1 MPERKYRPEELQA
14 KLEEGRNYIIKK
26 YLGENKTAEKVT
38 KPLCLVSEIKDSAI
52 KVKWKL
58 DADGYINRDGT
69 LNNRALSQKTEVSI
83 TAYMVYG
90 DVKEPVELELFIC
103 PVQKSYEQRLW
114 ENWEAGWKRKKNG
127 RHSKRY

>member
-1 MPERKYRPEELQA
+1 M
-14 KLEEGRNYIIKK
+14 EEGRNYIIKK

-38 KPLCLVSEIKDSAI
+38 KSLCLVSEIKDSAI

-83 TAYMVYG
+83 TAYIS
-90 DVKEPVELELFIC
+90 LL
-103 PVQKSYEQRLW
+103 S
-114 ENWEAGWKRKKNG
+114 
-127 RHSKRY
+127 